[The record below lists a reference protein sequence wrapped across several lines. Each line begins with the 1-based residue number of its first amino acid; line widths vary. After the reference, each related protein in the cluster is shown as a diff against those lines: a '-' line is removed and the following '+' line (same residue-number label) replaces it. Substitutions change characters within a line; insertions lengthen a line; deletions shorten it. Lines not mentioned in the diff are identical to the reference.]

1 MSTRVPLSYAG
12 LFRRLKSR
20 INKNFNDETAFLKS
34 LVKARSSNPF
44 SSDRSQKDQPLEAK
58 VNRLI
63 VSFLKDLKLS
73 PRRIGVSRE
82 RQNVVCHLGPDRFR
96 KSLILNG
103 HMDTV
108 EPAADWTM
116 DPFAAEIKD
125 GKLFGL
131 GALDMKGSLS
141 AYLFAV
147 RALIGERVKLDGRL
161 TLEFVVDEESGA
173 ASPYGTQLLLQKG
186 ILAKAALIGEPGTAK
201 VAIGHRG
208 GYRFR
213 LTTIGE
219 AVHTGTSAW
228 EKKAR
233 GRNAILDM
241 AKVTCALQKIELP
254 YKPARAF
261 PGRIPVFTFPTKIE
275 GGKTINMVPDRC
287 SGEGDVRLI
296 PGNSDKQVRMWIEDC
311 LKQTCPEIVFEL
323 ADLTYVPSVEI
334 AKHEELVDLLVKN
347 ATEVLG
353 RKPKVL
359 GAGPWNDAWM
369 LITRSVPTICG
380 FGPDGD
386 NVHAAD
392 EYVDLES
399 LKAVTEIYARL
410 IVDYLGIQKK
420 KI

>member
-1 MSTRVPLSYAG
+1 MSTRSPISSAG
-12 LFRRLKSR
+12 LFRRLKKR
-20 INKNFNDETAFLKS
+20 IDKNFPDQTLFLKS
-34 LVKARSSNPF
+34 LVKARSANPF
-44 SSDRSQKDQPLEAK
+44 SSDQSPQDQPLEAK
-58 VNRLI
+58 VARLI
-63 VSFLKDLKLS
+63 VGFLKDLKLS
-73 PRRIGVSRE
+73 PRRIGITRD

-108 EPAADWTM
+108 EPAAGWTM

-125 GKLFGL
+125 NKLFGL

-147 RALIGERVKLDGRL
+147 KSLLQEKVKLDGRL

-186 ILAKAALIGEPGTAK
+186 FTAKAALIGEPGTGK

-213 LTTIGE
+213 LTTVGE
-219 AVHTGTSAW
+219 AVHTGTSVW
-228 EKKAR
+228 EKKQK

-287 SGEGDVRLI
+287 WAEGDVRLM

-311 LKQTCPEIVFEL
+311 LKQTCPDVVYEIE
-323 ADLTYVPSVEI
+323 DLTYVPSVEI
-334 AKHEELVDLLVKN
+334 AKHEEIVDLTVKN
-347 ATEVLG
+347 TIEVTG

-369 LITRSVPTICG
+369 LINRSVPTICG

-392 EYVDLES
+392 EYVDLKS
-399 LKAVTEIYARL
+399 LKQVTEIYARL
-410 IVDYLGIQKK
+410 IVDYLGLRKK
-420 KI
+420 

>member
-1 MSTRVPLSYAG
+1 MSTRSLLSSAG
-12 LFRRLKSR
+12 LFRRLKKR
-20 INKNFNDETAFLKS
+20 IDNNFTAQTAFLKS

-44 SSDRSQKDQPLEAK
+44 ATDQSPRDQPLEAK
-58 VNRLI
+58 VARLI

-73 PRRIGVSRE
+73 PRRLGVSRE

-108 EPAADWTM
+108 EPAAGWTM

-131 GALDMKGSLS
+131 GALDMKASLS

-147 RALIGERVKLDGRL
+147 QALLGEKVKLDGRL

-173 ASPYGTQLLLQKG
+173 ASPYGTKFLLQKG
-186 ILAKAALIGEPGTAK
+186 IIAKAALIGEPGTGK
-201 VAIGHRG
+201 IAIGHRG

-213 LTTIGE
+213 LTTVGE
-219 AVHTGTSAW
+219 AVHTGTSVW
-228 EKKAR
+228 EKKVK

-241 AKVTCALQKIELP
+241 AKVACALQKIELP

-261 PGRIPVFTFPTKIE
+261 LGRIPVFTFPTKIE

-287 SGEGDVRLI
+287 SAEGDVRLM

-311 LKQTCPEIVFEL
+311 LKQTCPEIVYEIT
-323 ADLTYVPSVEI
+323 DLTYVPSVEI
-334 AKHEELVDLLVKN
+334 AKHEEIVDLTVKN
-347 ATEVLG
+347 CIEVLG
-353 RKPKVL
+353 RKPKIL

-369 LITRSVPTICG
+369 LITRGIPAICG

-392 EYVDLES
+392 EYVDLKS
-399 LKAVTEIYARL
+399 LRQVTEIYARL

-420 KI
+420 

>member
-1 MSTRVPLSYAG
+1 MSTRSPLSSAG
-12 LFRRLKSR
+12 LFRRLR
-20 INKNFNDETAFLKS
+20 IRIDKNFPAQTAFLKS
-34 LVKARSSNPF
+34 LVKARSANPF
-44 SSDRSQKDQPLEAK
+44 ATDQSPPDQPIEAK
-58 VNRLI
+58 VARLI

-73 PRRIGVSRE
+73 PRRVGVSKE
-82 RQNVVCHLGPDRFR
+82 RQNVICHLGPDRFR
-96 KSLILNG
+96 KPLILNG

-108 EPAADWTM
+108 EPAADWTV

-131 GALDMKGSLS
+131 GALDMKATLS
-141 AYLFAV
+141 GYLFAV
-147 RALIGERVKLDGRL
+147 AALLGEKAKLDGRL

-173 ASPYGTQLLLQKG
+173 ASPYGTKFLLQKG
-186 ILAKAALIGEPGTAK
+186 IIAKAALIGEPGTAK
-201 VAIGHRG
+201 IAIGHRG

-213 LTTIGE
+213 LTTVGE

-228 EKKAR
+228 EKKQK

-241 AKVTCALQKIELP
+241 AKVACALQKIELP

-261 PGRIPVFTFPTKIE
+261 LGRIPVFTFPTKIE

-287 SGEGDVRLI
+287 TAEGDVRLM

-311 LKQTCPEIVFEL
+311 LKQTCPEIVYEIT
-323 ADLTYVPSVEI
+323 DLTYVPSVEI
-334 AKHEELVDLLVKN
+334 AKHEELVDLAVKN
-347 ATEVLG
+347 CIEVTG

-369 LITRSVPTICG
+369 LISRGVPAICG

-392 EYVDLES
+392 EYVDLKS
-399 LKAVTEIYARL
+399 LKQVTEIYARL

-420 KI
+420 

>member
-1 MSTRVPLSYAG
+1 MTG
-12 LFRRLKSR
+12 LFRRLKLR
-20 INKNFNDETAFLKS
+20 IDKNFAAQTAFLKS
-34 LVKARSSNPF
+34 LVKARSPNPF
-44 SSDRSQKDQPLEAK
+44 ASDQSPQDQPLEQK
-58 VNRLI
+58 VARLI

-73 PRRIGVSRE
+73 PRRLGVARE

-103 HMDTV
+103 HMDTA
-108 EPAADWTM
+108 PAAADWTL

-131 GALDMKGSLS
+131 GALDMKATLS

-147 RALIGERVKLDGRL
+147 QSLLQEKTKLDGRL

-173 ASPYGTQLLLQKG
+173 ASPYGSQFLLQKG
-186 ILAKAALIGEPGTAK
+186 IIAKAGLIGEPGSGK
-201 VAIGHRG
+201 IAIGHRG

-213 LTTIGE
+213 LTTVGE
-219 AVHTGTSAW
+219 AVHTGTSVW
-228 EKKAR
+228 EKKTK

-287 SGEGDVRLI
+287 AAEGDVRLM

-311 LKQTCPEIVFEL
+311 LKQTCPDVVFEL
-323 ADLTYVPSVEI
+323 TDLTYVPSVEI

-369 LITRSVPTICG
+369 LINRGIPTICG

-392 EYVDLES
+392 EYVDLKS
-399 LKAVTEIYARL
+399 LKQVTEIYARL
-410 IVDYLGIQKK
+410 IVDYLGIHS
-420 KI
+420 

>member
-1 MSTRVPLSYAG
+1 MSTVAAPSSYPG
-12 LFRRLKSR
+12 LFRRLNHR
-20 INKNFNDETAFLKS
+20 IDKNFPDQTLFLKS
-34 LVKARSSNPF
+34 LVKARSTNPF
-44 SSDRSQKDQPLEAK
+44 SSDQSPKDQPLEAK
-58 VNRLI
+58 VSRLI

-73 PRRIGVSRE
+73 PRRLGITRD

-108 EPAADWTM
+108 EPAAGWTFA
-116 DPFAAEIKD
+116 PFAAEIKD
-125 GKLFGL
+125 NKLFGL
-131 GALDMKGSLS
+131 GALDMKASLS

-147 RALIGERVKLDGRL
+147 KSLLQEKVKLDGRL

-186 ILAKAALIGEPGTAK
+186 ITAKAALIGEPGTGK

-219 AVHTGTSAW
+219 VVHTGTSAW
-228 EKKAR
+228 EKKQK

-261 PGRIPVFTFPTKIE
+261 PGRIPVFTFPTRIT
-275 GGKTINMVPDRC
+275 GGKAINMVPDRC
-287 SGEGDVRLI
+287 SAEGDVYLM

-311 LKQTCPEIVFEL
+311 LKQTCPDIVYEIT
-323 ADLTYVPSVEI
+323 DLTYVPSVEI
-334 AKHEELVDLLVKN
+334 AKHEEIVDLTVKN
-347 ATEVLG
+347 CIEVTG

-369 LITRSVPTICG
+369 LINRGIPAICG

-392 EYVDLES
+392 EYVDLKS
-399 LKAVTEIYARL
+399 LKQVTEIYARL
-410 IVDYLGIQKK
+410 IVDYLGLQKK
-420 KI
+420 

>member
-1 MSTRVPLSYAG
+1 MSTRSLLSSAG
-12 LFRRLKSR
+12 LFRRLKKR
-20 INKNFNDETAFLKS
+20 IDNNFTAQTAFLKS

-44 SSDRSQKDQPLEAK
+44 ATDQSPRDQPLEAK
-58 VNRLI
+58 VARLI

-73 PRRIGVSRE
+73 PRRLGVSRE

-131 GALDMKGSLS
+131 GALDMKASLS

-147 RALIGERVKLDGRL
+147 QALLGEKVKLDGRL

-173 ASPYGTQLLLQKG
+173 ASPYGTKFLLQKG
-186 ILAKAALIGEPGTAK
+186 IIAKAALIGEPGTGK
-201 VAIGHRG
+201 IAIGHRG

-213 LTTIGE
+213 LTTVGE
-219 AVHTGTSAW
+219 AVHTGTSVW
-228 EKKAR
+228 EKKVK

-241 AKVTCALQKIELP
+241 AKVACALQKIELP

-261 PGRIPVFTFPTKIE
+261 LGRIPVFTFPTKIE

-287 SGEGDVRLI
+287 SAEGDVRLM

-311 LKQTCPEIVFEL
+311 LKQTCPEIVYEIT
-323 ADLTYVPSVEI
+323 DLTYVPSVEI
-334 AKHEELVDLLVKN
+334 AKHEEIVDLTVKN
-347 ATEVLG
+347 CIEVLG
-353 RKPKVL
+353 RKPKIL

-369 LITRSVPTICG
+369 LITRGIPAICG

-392 EYVDLES
+392 EYVDLKS
-399 LKAVTEIYARL
+399 LRQVTEIYARL

-420 KI
+420 

>member
-1 MSTRVPLSYAG
+1 MIATG
-12 LFRRLKSR
+12 LFRRLKNR
-20 INKNFNDETAFLKS
+20 IDKNFTDQTLFLKS
-34 LVKARSSNPF
+34 LVKARSTNPF
-44 SSDRSQKDQPLEAK
+44 SSDQSPNDQPLEAK
-58 VNRLI
+58 VARLI
-63 VSFLKDLKLS
+63 VGFLKDLKLS
-73 PRRIGVSRE
+73 PRRLGVTRD
-82 RQNVVCHLGPDRFR
+82 RQNVVCRLGPDRFR

-108 EPAADWTM
+108 EPAAGWTM

-131 GALDMKGSLS
+131 GALDMKATLS
-141 AYLFAV
+141 AYLFALKSLL
-147 RALIGERVKLDGRL
+147 AEKVKLEGRL
-161 TLEFVVDEESGA
+161 ILEFVVDEESGA
-173 ASPYGTQLLLQKG
+173 ASAYGTQFLLQKG
-186 ILAKAALIGEPGTAK
+186 IIAKVALIGEPGTGK

-213 LTTIGE
+213 LTTSGE

-228 EKKAR
+228 EKKQK

-261 PGRIPVFTFPTKIE
+261 PGRIPVFTFPTKIG

-287 SGEGDVRLI
+287 SGEGDVRLM

-311 LKQTCPEIVFEL
+311 LKQTCPDVVYEIE
-323 ADLTYVPSVEI
+323 DLTFVPAVEI
-334 AKHEELVDLLVKN
+334 AKHEEIVDITVRN

-369 LITRSVPTICG
+369 LIGRGIPTICG

-392 EYVDLES
+392 EFVDLKS
-399 LKAVTEIYARL
+399 LKQVTEIYARL
-410 IVDYLGIQKK
+410 IVEYLGIKK
-420 KI
+420 